1 MTKAEKEPDPA
12 PEETEEDGEG
22 KKKKGVGIILIALV
36 ALTVAGGAAAAVF
49 FLAPGAKPEAEIAEE
64 DAGHDS
70 DEKKHAEA
78 KPSGHKPKKE
88 AKHGKKQTAEASEM
102 QGGKIEFHG
111 EAAFLVLDP
120 MVISIRP
127 MGARRHLKLALIIET
142 PSEQADAL
150 LSRTYHIKDVLNTY
164 LRSVNSDEFEDPAA
178 MSRLRAQI
186 RRRIGAVAPGIAI
199 DQILITEFVL
209 T

>member
-1 MTKAEKEPDPA
+1 MAKPENDPA
-12 PEETEEDGEG
+12 SEGTEEDGDE
-22 KKKKGVGIILIALV
+22 KKKKGVGIILIAFV
-36 ALTVAGGAAAAVF
+36 ALIVAGGAAAAVF
-49 FLAPGAKPEAEIAEE
+49 FLAPGAQPDAETFEE
-64 DAGHDS
+64 NASHDS
-70 DEKKHAEA
+70 DRKRHSEA
-78 KPSGHKPKKE
+78 KPSGHKPEK
-88 AKHGKKQTAEASEM
+88 ASKHGKKQKSESSEI
-102 QGGKIEFHG
+102 QGGKIEHHG
-111 EAAFLVLDP
+111 AAAFLVLDP

-127 MGARRHLKLALIIET
+127 MGARRHLKLSLIIET
-142 PSEQADAL
+142 PSEQAQAL

-164 LRSVNSDEFEDPAA
+164 LRSIDSDEFEDPAA

>member
-1 MTKAEKEPDPA
+1 MADAEKNPA
-12 PEETEEDGEG
+12 SEETEEGGDG
-22 KKKKGVGIILIALV
+22 KKKKGVGIILIAFV
-36 ALTVAGGAAAAVF
+36 ALIVAGGAAAGVF
-49 FLAPGAKPEAEIAEE
+49 FLAPGAEPGAEITEEE
-64 DAGHDS
+64 DAHDS
-70 DEKKHAEA
+70 DQKSHAEA
-78 KPSGHKPKKE
+78 KPSGHKSKKDN
-88 AKHGKKQTAEASEM
+88 KHGQKQGAKSFEI
-102 QGGKIEFHG
+102 QGGKIEYHG
-111 EAAFLVLDP
+111 EAAYLVLDP

-127 MGARRHLKLALIIET
+127 MGSRRHLKLALIIET
-142 PSEQADAL
+142 PSEQADTL

-178 MSRLRAQI
+178 MSRLRAQV